1 MQRLRSNT
9 PANQYTKGMLA
20 FTLSNG
26 SAHRRTRR
34 WSLVISVLLLTLLAH
49 LLVLQWLN
57 NQLAGIAFFDDA
69 DDESTISVSL
79 LRPDLSR
86 SAPPPRKLAPP
97 APSLPPPAPA
107 IAANDQITVADK
119 PATETP
125 PAPSAPTTEALPP
138 TAADTATSAPPAPTP
153 TPAPSVPAEVS
164 AATAPNLETAIV
176 NINAH
181 FDKASP
187 PPSAELVFNAIGVS
201 KDGRSL
207 SGSGT
212 MQWRHDGQR
221 YTLDTEINVLVFTLA
236 KNRSEGELGTLGI
249 APNLY
254 IEKRFGRSE
263 TNTHFQQQP
272 KQISFSASTAVISAN
287 GGEQDRG
294 SWIWQLASLGRGNPG
309 KFESGLNLEMLVA
322 SAKSVDT
329 WRIRVSGKE
338 QLKLPD
344 GEVSAWR
351 LSVIPGTQS
360 FDKQFDLWLA
370 PERQWYPVR
379 LLHEDMKGNRVE
391 LSLSKIS
398 SK

>member
-1 MQRLRSNT
+1 
-9 PANQYTKGMLA
+9 MLA
-20 FTLSNG
+20 STLSNS
-26 SAHRRTRR
+26 SAHRPSRR
-34 WSLVISVLLLTLLAH
+34 WSLVIGALLLTLLAH

-57 NQLAGIAFFDDA
+57 NRLERIAFFDDA
-69 DDESTISVSL
+69 DDESAISVSL
-79 LRPDLSR
+79 LRSDPQR
-86 SAPPPRKLAPP
+86 AAPPPRKLTPP
-97 APSLPPPAPA
+97 ASSVPPPVPA
-107 IAANDQITVADK
+107 IAANDQAAVADK

-125 PAPSAPTTEALPP
+125 PETPAAPTPSTEASPPPATADGTASAVPAPSAPTDPN
-138 TAADTATSAPPAPTP
+138 TAA
-153 TPAPSVPAEVS
+153 
-164 AATAPNLETAIV
+164 AASQETV
-176 NINAH
+176 FTNINAV

-187 PPSAELVFNAIGVS
+187 PPPAELVFNAIGVS

-221 YTLDTEINVLVFTLA
+221 YTLDTEISALVFTLA
-236 KNRSEGELGTLGI
+236 KNRSEGELGELGI

-254 IEKRFGRSE
+254 VEKRFGRSE

-272 KQISFSASTAVISAN
+272 KQISFSASTAIVPAN

-309 KFESGLNLEMLVA
+309 KFESGLNLEMFVA
-322 SAKSVDT
+322 SAKSVDA
-329 WRIRVSGKE
+329 WRIRINGKE

-351 LSVIPGTQS
+351 LSIVPDNQS
-360 FDKQFDLWLA
+360 IDKHFDLWLS

-379 LLHEDMKGNRVE
+379 LLHEDKKGNRVE

-398 SK
+398 AK

>member
-1 MQRLRSNT
+1 MFAS
-9 PANQYTKGMLA
+9 
-20 FTLSNG
+20 TLSHS
-26 SAHRRTRR
+26 SARRPSRR
-34 WSLVISVLLLTLLAH
+34 WSLVLGALLLTLLAH

-57 NQLAGIAFFDDA
+57 NQLERIAFFDDA
-69 DDESTISVSL
+69 DDESAISVSL
-79 LRPDLSR
+79 LRPEQQR
-86 SAPPPRKLAPP
+86 SASPPQKLTPT
-97 APSLPPPAPA
+97 PSLPPPVPA
-107 IAANDQITVADK
+107 TAANDPSDVPDK
-119 PATETP
+119 PVTETP
-125 PAPSAPTTEALPP
+125 SAAPAPNTELAPPATADAVTSAAPAPSAPTDPN
-138 TAADTATSAPPAPTP
+138 AAAAPSQDTAVT
-153 TPAPSVPAEVS
+153 
-164 AATAPNLETAIV
+164 
-176 NINAH
+176 NINAV
-181 FDKASP
+181 FDQASP
-187 PPSAELVFNAIGVS
+187 PPPAELVFNAIGVS

-221 YTLDTEINVLVFTLA
+221 YTLDTEISVLVFTLA
-236 KNRSEGELGTLGI
+236 KNRSEGELGALGI

-263 TNTHFQQQP
+263 TNTHFQQQSRV
-272 KQISFSASTAVISAN
+272 ISFSASTAIIPAN

-309 KFESGLNLEMLVA
+309 KFEPGLNLEMFVA
-322 SAKSVDT
+322 SAKGVDA
-329 WRIRVSGKE
+329 WRIRVNGKE

-351 LSVIPGTQS
+351 LSVVPGKQS

-379 LLHEDMKGNRVE
+379 LLHEDKNGNRVE

-398 SK
+398 SR

>member
-1 MQRLRSNT
+1 
-9 PANQYTKGMLA
+9 
-20 FTLSNG
+20 
-26 SAHRRTRR
+26 
-34 WSLVISVLLLTLLAH
+34 VIGVLLLTLLAH
-49 LLVLQWLN
+49 LLVLRWLN
-57 NQLAGIAFFDDA
+57 NQLERIAFFDDA

-79 LRPDLSR
+79 LRPDPQR

-97 APSLPPPAPA
+97 APTLPPPAPA
-107 IAANDQITVADK
+107 IATNDQAAVADK

-125 PAPSAPTTEALPP
+125 AAALAPSTEAPP
-138 TAADTATSAPPAPTP
+138 PAAADAAPPAALTPTP
-153 TPAPSVPAEVS
+153 TPSVPTEAN
-164 AATAPNLETAIV
+164 AAADLSRETALA
-176 NINAH
+176 NINAV

-187 PPSAELVFNAIGVS
+187 PPPAELVFNAIGVS

-221 YTLDTEINVLVFTLA
+221 YTLDTEISVLVFTLA
-236 KNRSEGELGTLGI
+236 KNRSEGELGAVGI

-272 KQISFSASTAVISAN
+272 KRISFSASTAIIPAN

-294 SWIWQLASLGRGNPG
+294 SWIWQLASLGRGNPD
-309 KFESGLNLEMLVA
+309 KFEPGLKLEMFVA
-322 SAKSVDT
+322 SAKNVDA
-329 WRIRVSGKE
+329 WQIRVNGKE

-379 LLHEDMKGNRVE
+379 LLHEDKNGNRVE

>member
-1 MQRLRSNT
+1 
-9 PANQYTKGMLA
+9 MLA
-20 FTLSNG
+20 STLSNS
-26 SAHRRTRR
+26 SAHRPSRR
-34 WSLVISVLLLTLLAH
+34 WSLVIGALLLTLLAH

-57 NQLAGIAFFDDA
+57 NRLERIAFFDDA
-69 DDESTISVSL
+69 DDESAISVSL
-79 LRPDLSR
+79 LRSDPQR
-86 SAPPPRKLAPP
+86 AAPPPRKLTPP
-97 APSLPPPAPA
+97 ASSVPPPVPA
-107 IAANDQITVADK
+107 IAANDQAAVADK

-125 PAPSAPTTEALPP
+125 PETPAAPAAPTPSTEASPPPATADGAASAVPAPSAPTDPN
-138 TAADTATSAPPAPTP
+138 TAA
-153 TPAPSVPAEVS
+153 
-164 AATAPNLETAIV
+164 AASQETV
-176 NINAH
+176 FTNINAV

-187 PPSAELVFNAIGVS
+187 PPPAELVFNAIGVS

-221 YTLDTEINVLVFTLA
+221 YTLDTEISALVFTLA
-236 KNRSEGELGTLGI
+236 KNRSEGELGELGI

-254 IEKRFGRSE
+254 VEKRFGRSE
-263 TNTHFQQQP
+263 TNTHFQHQS
-272 KQISFSASTAVISAN
+272 KQISFSASTAIIPAI

-309 KFESGLNLEMLVA
+309 KFESGLNLEMFVA
-322 SAKSVDT
+322 SAKGVDA
-329 WRIRVSGKE
+329 WRIRVNGKE

-351 LSVIPGTQS
+351 LSVVPGTQS

-379 LLHEDMKGNRVE
+379 LLHEDKNGNRVE

>member
-79 LRPDLSR
+79 LRPDPRR
-86 SAPPPRKLAPP
+86 SVPPPRKLAPP

-107 IAANDQITVADK
+107 IAANEQITVADK

-125 PAPSAPTTEALPP
+125 PVPSAPTTEALPP
-138 TAADTATSAPPAPTP
+138 TAADTATSEPPTP
-153 TPAPSVPAEVS
+153 TPTPSVPTEAN

-236 KNRSEGELGTLGI
+236 KNRSEGELGALGI

-272 KQISFSASTAVISAN
+272 KQISFSASTAIISAN
-287 GGEQDRG
+287 GSEQDRG
-294 SWIWQLASLGRGNPG
+294 SWIWQLASLGRGNPN

-351 LSVIPGTQS
+351 LSVVPGTQS

>member
-1 MQRLRSNT
+1 
-9 PANQYTKGMLA
+9 ML
-20 FTLSNG
+20 TSPLSNH
-26 SAHRRTRR
+26 SAHRPSRR
-34 WSLVISVLLLTLLAH
+34 WSLLVGALVLTLLAH

-57 NQLAGIAFFDDA
+57 NQLERIAFFDDA
-69 DDESTISVSL
+69 DDESAISVSL
-79 LRPDLSR
+79 LRPDPQR
-86 SAPPPRKLAPP
+86 AAPPPRKLTPP
-97 APSLPPPAPA
+97 SPSLPPPVPA
-107 IAANDQITVADK
+107 IAANDQAAVADR

-125 PAPSAPTTEALPP
+125 PAAPTPSTEAPPPSPTADGATSAAPASAPSAPTDPN
-138 TAADTATSAPPAPTP
+138 TAA
-153 TPAPSVPAEVS
+153 
-164 AATAPNLETAIV
+164 AASQETAV
-176 NINAH
+176 TSINAV
-181 FDKASP
+181 FDKANP
-187 PPSAELVFNAIGVS
+187 PPPAELVFNAIGVS

-236 KNRSEGELGTLGI
+236 KNRSEGELGALGI

-254 IEKRFGRSE
+254 VEKRFGRSE
-263 TNTHFQQQP
+263 TNTHFQNQP
-272 KQISFSASTAVISAN
+272 KQISFSASTAIIPAN

-294 SWIWQLASLGRGNPG
+294 SWIWQLASLGRGNPD
-309 KFESGLNLEMLVA
+309 KFESGLNLEMFVA
-322 SAKSVDT
+322 SAKGVDA
-329 WRIRVSGKE
+329 WRIRVNGKE

-351 LSVIPGTQS
+351 LSIVPGKQS

-379 LLHEDMKGNRVE
+379 LLHEDKNGNRVE

>member
-1 MQRLRSNT
+1 
-9 PANQYTKGMLA
+9 MLA

-57 NQLAGIAFFDDA
+57 NQLESIAFFDDA
-69 DDESTISVSL
+69 EDESSISVSL
-79 LRPDLSR
+79 LRPDPQR

-97 APSLPPPAPA
+97 APALAPPAPALSPPAPALPPPAPA
-107 IAANDQITVADK
+107 IAANDQAAVEDK
-119 PATETP
+119 PTTETP
-125 PAPSAPTTEALPP
+125 PTPSVPSTERLPP
-138 TAADTATSAPPAPTP
+138 EGADSATSAVPAPTP
-153 TPAPSVPAEVS
+153 SVPTEAN
-164 AATAPNLETAIV
+164 ATTTPSLETTIA

-187 PPSAELVFNAIGVS
+187 PPPAELVFNAIGVS

-236 KNRSEGELGTLGI
+236 KNRSEGELGELGI

-254 IEKRFGRSE
+254 VEKRFGRSE
-263 TNTHFQQQP
+263 TNTHFQHQS
-272 KQISFSASTAVISAN
+272 KQISFSASTAIIPAN
-287 GGEQDRG
+287 GSEQDRG

-309 KFESGLNLEMLVA
+309 KFESGLNLEMFVA
-322 SAKSVDT
+322 SAKSVDA

-351 LSVIPGTQS
+351 LSVVPGTQS

-379 LLHEDMKGNRVE
+379 LLHEDKNGNRVE

-398 SK
+398 NK

>member
-1 MQRLRSNT
+1 
-9 PANQYTKGMLA
+9 MLA

-57 NQLAGIAFFDDA
+57 NQLESIAFFDDA
-69 DDESTISVSL
+69 EDESSISVSL
-79 LRPDLSR
+79 LRPDPQR

-97 APSLPPPAPA
+97 APALSPPAPALPPPAPA
-107 IAANDQITVADK
+107 IAANDQAAVEDK
-119 PATETP
+119 PTTETP
-125 PAPSAPTTEALPP
+125 PTPSVPTTEGLPP
-138 TAADTATSAPPAPTP
+138 EGADSATSAVPAPTP
-153 TPAPSVPAEVS
+153 SVPTEAN
-164 AATAPNLETAIV
+164 ATTTPSLETTIA

-187 PPSAELVFNAIGVS
+187 PPPAELVFNAIGVS

-236 KNRSEGELGTLGI
+236 KNRSEGELGELGI

-254 IEKRFGRSE
+254 VEKRFGRSE
-263 TNTHFQQQP
+263 TNTHFQHQS
-272 KQISFSASTAVISAN
+272 KQISFSASTAIIPAN
-287 GGEQDRG
+287 GSEQDRG

-309 KFESGLNLEMLVA
+309 KFESGLNLEMFVA
-322 SAKSVDT
+322 SAKSVDA

-351 LSVIPGTQS
+351 LSVVPGTQS

-379 LLHEDMKGNRVE
+379 LLHEDKNGNRVE

-398 SK
+398 NK